1 MDALKLA
8 IFIGVALFVG
18 LDVRE
23 YIRAVTAGRLGD
35 PNPARWGRATL
46 DPRTWFDPFGSGL
59 LPALLLVLI
68 ASGLLV
74 LPFAYA
80 KPLPL
85 DRNSLRRPDR
95 DTTVISLA
103 GPAANLV
110 LAALGGLLVRLGLS
124 GDAGLAAFAF
134 LWVNLVL
141 CVFNL
146 MPIPGLDGARI
157 VARFLPPHPRSV
169 FESLD
174 QYLVLFILVIFFL
187 LTPLLGIV
195 RSLAN
200 GLCGVLAG
208 SGNCGL

>member
-8 IFIGVALFVG
+8 VYIGVALFVG

-23 YIRAVTAGRLGD
+23 YVRAWAAGRLGD
-35 PNPARWGRATL
+35 PSPVRWGRRTL
-46 DPRTWFDPFGSGL
+46 NPRAWFDPFGSGL
-59 LPALLLVLI
+59 LPALLLILI

-74 LPFAYA
+74 PPFAYA

-85 DRNSLRRPDR
+85 DRNALRRPDR
-95 DTTVISLA
+95 DITIISLA
-103 GPAANLV
+103 GPLANLV
-110 LAALGGLLVRLGLS
+110 LAAAGGLLLRLGLS
-124 GDAGLAAFAF
+124 GEAGLAAFSF
-134 LWVNLVL
+134 LWANLVL

-157 VARFLPPHPRSV
+157 VARFLPPHPRGV
-169 FESLD
+169 YENLD

-195 RSLAN
+195 HALAN
-200 GLCGVLAG
+200 GLCRVLAG
-208 SGNCGL
+208 AGNCGL